1 MKSIDCRNMA
11 CPAPVL
17 ATKKALEEAGE
28 QLVQVLVDA
37 GAAQENVTRFA
48 KGRGYLVDD
57 QPTEG
62 GVSLTIYRDGVNCP
76 VAAEQLNS
84 GTKVMLICSDRM
96 GDGPEEF
103 GRLLMKNFIITLLDM
118 EELPRRM
125 LFINSAVFLTTEGSE
140 VLQALEALAGRGVE
154 ILSCGLCLDYFN
166 RKELLRAGTV
176 TNMFTTVETL
186 MQADSV
192 IRV

>member
-1 MKSIDCRNMA
+1 MKLIDCRNMA

-17 ATKKALEEAGE
+17 ATKKALEEDGDKP
-28 QLVQVLVDA
+28 VQVLVDA

-48 KGRGYLVDD
+48 KSRGYLVDD

-62 GVSLTIYRDGVNCP
+62 GISLTIYRDGSTCP
-76 VAAEQLNS
+76 VADEQQNR
-84 GTKVMLICSDRM
+84 GTKVILICSDQM
-96 GDGPEEF
+96 GDGPDEF

-140 VLQALEALAGRGVE
+140 VLEALEALAGRGVE

-166 RKELLRAGTV
+166 RKEQLKAGTV
-176 TNMFTTVETL
+176 TNMFTTVESL

-192 IRV
+192 IRI

>member
-28 QLVQVLVDA
+28 QPVQVLVDA